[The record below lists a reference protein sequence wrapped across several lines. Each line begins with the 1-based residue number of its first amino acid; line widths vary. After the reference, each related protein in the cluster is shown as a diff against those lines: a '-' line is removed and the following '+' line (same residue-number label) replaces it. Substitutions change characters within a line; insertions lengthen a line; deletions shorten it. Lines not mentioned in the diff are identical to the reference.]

1 LKKEKVG
8 ERDARFDFDIE
19 ARELDSVSLSA
30 TLSLA
35 PYASN
40 VIWCRRERA
49 GERDHRA
56 LNNFRMFSSYM
67 ARMANYV
74 MSLKSTEW

>member
-40 VIWCRRERA
+40 VIWCRREREQESA
-49 GERDHRA
+49 IIER
-56 LNNFRMFSSYM
+56 
-67 ARMANYV
+67 
-74 MSLKSTEW
+74 